1 MKTIYLSVIL
11 LLCAATFATAQERK
25 QLTDDYTVN
34 VEKAGVEPQYLQKYN
49 TNEGRRSLSDEPVV
63 LEQGDYAI
71 INRYLSFLFSINEN
85 GMLHGRAEYRT
96 KKHPDYMT
104 AFQYDNG
111 VMVASRTLNTATDS
125 VFSETSLKDSVLTVT
140 KYYPS
145 GQMQEVEITDY
156 KIKNNAANNIRTT
169 YYESGQIEK
178 ESNKIAQ
185 TFKTFSENGNPK
197 RFVDDKNGIWISY
210 DEDGTK
216 ESHSY
221 RNGDEACMER
231 YAHGVIILKECTS
244 DKESKTYRYENGKMT
259 YVEVYNR
266 QTRQTTF
273 FDAKGKPLKDKT
285 PEPII
290 SIGL

>member
-1 MKTIYLSVIL
+1 MKSIYLSIL
-11 LLCAATFATAQERK
+11 IILCAAISATAQ
-25 QLTDDYTVN
+25 T
-34 VEKAGVEPQYLQKYN
+34 PQYLTSEYSIANFGDKTIKPHYVIKHAFA
-49 TNEGRRSLSDEPVV
+49 EKPLPGEIAV
-63 LEQGDYAI
+63 LKQGDYVI
-71 INRYLSFLFSINEN
+71 DNEVYFEFHINEK
-85 GMLHGRAEYRT
+85 GLMHGDAKYRS
-96 KKHPDYMT
+96 KKSPNFLT
-104 AFQYDNG
+104 TLEYDNG
-111 VMVASRTLNTATDS
+111 ILIKSQTLNTATNS
-125 VFSETSLKDSVLTVT
+125 VLSETVLNDSVLTAT
-140 KYYPS
+140 HYYES
-145 GQMQEVEITDY
+145 GQVQEVEITDC
-156 KIKNNAANNIRTT
+156 KIKDNAANNIRTT
-169 YYESGQIEK
+169 YYENGQIEK

-185 TFKTFSENGNPK
+185 TFSTFSENGNPK
-197 RFVDDKNGIWISY
+197 RFVDNKNGIWISY
-210 DEDGTK
+210 NKDGTK

-231 YAHGVIILKECTS
+231 YAREVIILKECTS